1 MAAAAPL
8 YDLVLMLDPAAP
20 EGRDVQI
27 VGEVE
32 SAISTQGEIVGKH
45 DWGERELAYEIEHK
59 TRAHYHLFQF
69 HGPRALIEQLQH
81 NLHVADGV
89 VRFRIVK
96 LAPGTPP
103 PPSAP
108 PATFTPGEP
117 TADAD
122 AEAGAE
128 TVVEAAAAPDV
139 EAAVAADVLPEAA
152 PDDAQPD
159 APVEVPGDAQ
169 ETEATV

>member
-32 SAISTQGEIVGKH
+32 SAITTQGELVGKH

-69 HGPRALIEQLQH
+69 HGPRALVEQLQR
-81 NLHVADGV
+81 NLRVADGV
-89 VRFRIVK
+89 IRFRIVK

-108 PATFTPGEP
+108 PAAFTPGESTP
-117 TADAD
+117 DVDDESGDVGEGQPVTAA
-122 AEAGAE
+122 AEAE
-128 TVVEAAAAPDV
+128 
-139 EAAVAADVLPEAA
+139 PEAA
-152 PDDAQPD
+152 PGAQPE
-159 APVEVPGDAQ
+159 APVEPAPEAPAEAQ

>member
-1 MAAAAPL
+1 MAAAAPV

-32 SAISTQGEIVGKH
+32 SAITAQGELVGKH

-59 TRAHYHLFQF
+59 KRAHYHLFQF
-69 HGPRALIEQLQH
+69 HGPRALIEQLQR
-81 NLHVADGV
+81 NLRVADGV
-89 VRFRIVK
+89 VRFRVVK

-108 PATFTPGEP
+108 PAAFTPGEP
-117 TADAD
+117 ATDDVDSDVVADV
-122 AEAGAE
+122 E
-128 TVVEAAAAPDV
+128 TAAAPDV
-139 EAAVAADVLPEAA
+139 QAEAPTEAA
-152 PDDAQPD
+152 PEAS
-159 APVEVPGDAQ
+159 ADAQ